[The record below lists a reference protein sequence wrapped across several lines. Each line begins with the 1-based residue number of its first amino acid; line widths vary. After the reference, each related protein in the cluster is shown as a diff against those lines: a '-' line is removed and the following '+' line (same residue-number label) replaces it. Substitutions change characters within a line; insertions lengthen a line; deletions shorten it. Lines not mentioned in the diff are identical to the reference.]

1 MWDSMR
7 DAARRVF
14 APEKSQQYS
23 DESVVWNEFVQIY
36 QTRKRANWR
45 LPVGCVRNLFE
56 FREMQ
61 LDLPMIEGTRTAF
74 GVEAGVAL
82 RVSVKEGKMVLYNG
96 PRVFRGTPS
105 EAFDFLNELY
115 DISASRSDMSL

>member
-14 APEKSQQYS
+14 APEKSHYS

-45 LPVGCVRNLFE
+45 LPVGCVRNVFE

-61 LDLPMIEGTRTAF
+61 LDLPMIEGTRTAY
-74 GVEAGVAL
+74 GVEARVSL
-82 RVSVKEGKMVLYNG
+82 RVSVKDCKVVLYNG